1 MSKNQDKQTSLI
13 SDEVKEYVSL
23 RMQSLKLTA
32 VENLSSFTSK
42 SFGVFVFVLLLS
54 IAVVLLTFGFTL
66 WLGDLLESH
75 ALAFAIVGGVYLV
88 ASLVVFALRDRL
100 IANSMVRMFSKMFFS
115 NHKNAA
121 DDE

>member
-23 RMQSLKLTA
+23 RIQSLKLTA

>member
-1 MSKNQDKQTSLI
+1 MSKNQNKQTSLI

-23 RMQSLKLTA
+23 RIQSLKLTA

-42 SFGVFVFVLLLS
+42 SFGVFVFVLLLT

-88 ASLVVFALRDRL
+88 ASLVVFTLRDRL

>member
-1 MSKNQDKQTSLI
+1 MSKNQNKQTSLI

-23 RMQSLKLTA
+23 RIQSLKLTA

-42 SFGVFVFVLLLS
+42 SFGVFVFVLLLT

>member
-1 MSKNQDKQTSLI
+1 MSKNQDKQTTLI

-23 RMQSLKLTA
+23 RIQSLKLTA
-32 VENLSSFTSK
+32 VENLSSFTSE

>member
-23 RMQSLKLTA
+23 RIQSLKLTA

-115 NHKNAA
+115 NHKNAS

>member
-1 MSKNQDKQTSLI
+1 MSKNQNKQTSLI

-23 RMQSLKLTA
+23 RIQSLKLTA

-42 SFGVFVFVLLLS
+42 SFGVFVFVLLLT

-66 WLGDLLESH
+66 WLGDLLECH

>member
-1 MSKNQDKQTSLI
+1 
-13 SDEVKEYVSL
+13 
-23 RMQSLKLTA
+23 LKLTA

-42 SFGVFVFVLLLS
+42 SFGVFVFVLLLT

>member
-23 RMQSLKLTA
+23 RIQSLKLTA

-115 NHKNAA
+115 NYKNAA

>member
-23 RMQSLKLTA
+23 RIQSLKLTT

>member
-1 MSKNQDKQTSLI
+1 MSKNQNKQTSLI

-23 RMQSLKLTA
+23 RIQSLKLTA

-42 SFGVFVFVLLLS
+42 SFGVFVFVLLLT

-75 ALAFAIVGGVYLV
+75 ALAFAVVGGVYLV

>member
-1 MSKNQDKQTSLI
+1 MSKNQNKLTSLI

-23 RMQSLKLTA
+23 RIQSLKLTA

-42 SFGVFVFVLLLS
+42 SFGVFVFVLLLT

-115 NHKNAA
+115 NYKNAA